1 MRLAEREKRALLE
14 EDEEREKERQ
24 RGISGF
30 RVNGVNYSIQKLN
43 ECIGVVF

>member
-1 MRLAEREKRALLE
+1 MRLVEREKRALLE
-14 EDEEREKERQ
+14 EDKKREKERQ

-30 RVNGVNYSIQKLN
+30 RVNGVNYSVRELN

>member
-24 RGISGF
+24 RGF
-30 RVNGVNYSIQKLN
+30 RVNGVNYFVRELN
-43 ECIGVVF
+43 ECTSIVF